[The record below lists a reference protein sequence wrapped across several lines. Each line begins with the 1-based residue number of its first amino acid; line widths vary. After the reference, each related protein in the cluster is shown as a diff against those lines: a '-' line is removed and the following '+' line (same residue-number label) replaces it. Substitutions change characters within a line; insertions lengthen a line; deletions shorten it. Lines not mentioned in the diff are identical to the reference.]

1 MHTIHSPT
9 RQYHYQRVLSS
20 DTKLL
25 SPSNR
30 VGKKVPFHST
40 HSQSGTLLSPK
51 KRKFVGAIDT
61 ESSSHTVKIQFDK
74 NFIVVY
80 FITNALR
87 EMYKNTLI
95 EGRGQGMS
103 KGGKE
108 TEKVSFEGN
117 IKDGKRKTKTNFR
130 V

>member
-1 MHTIHSPT
+1 M
-9 RQYHYQRVLSS
+9 
-20 DTKLL
+20 
-25 SPSNR
+25 
-30 VGKKVPFHST
+30 
-40 HSQSGTLLSPK
+40 
-51 KRKFVGAIDT
+51 GAIDT

-108 TEKVSFEGN
+108 TEKVSFERN